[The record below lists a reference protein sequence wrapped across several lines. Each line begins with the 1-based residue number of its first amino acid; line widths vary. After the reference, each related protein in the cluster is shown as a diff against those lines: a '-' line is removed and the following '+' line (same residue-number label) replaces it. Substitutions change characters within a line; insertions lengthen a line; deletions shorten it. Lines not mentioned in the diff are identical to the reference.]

1 MKEDTTDSLILNI
14 LPGGQVNYATDN
26 ATINAYQNIT
36 IDASTFQ
43 KKLSSAPIKNSCFVG
58 RNDEE
63 DEIIEILSK
72 NHRVLINGVGG
83 IGKTALA
90 KKIYFDYESK
100 YKHLSL
106 IHI

>member
-43 KKLSSAPIKNSCFVG
+43 KKLSSAIV
-58 RNDEE
+58 
-63 DEIIEILSK
+63 
-72 NHRVLINGVGG
+72 
-83 IGKTALA
+83 
-90 KKIYFDYESK
+90 
-100 YKHLSL
+100 
-106 IHI
+106 